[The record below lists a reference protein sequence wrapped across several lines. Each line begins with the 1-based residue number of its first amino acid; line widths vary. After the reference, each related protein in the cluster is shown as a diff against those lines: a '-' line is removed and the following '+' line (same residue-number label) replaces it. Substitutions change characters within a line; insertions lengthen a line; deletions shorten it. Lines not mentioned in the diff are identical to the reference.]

1 MWNVP
6 DTNCEEDNIIIL
18 KKIVGNEK
26 ESCFIAFLRIT
37 IVESDGG
44 ISGGSSFSVGGSR
57 SRLVPST
64 AIIFVRLTAVAVL
77 ETLAIWYL
85 GSIEADRI
93 LLTFYILVAKSMTT
107 VVKTFKCTKVFK
119 KMLWKQTLG

>member
-18 KKIVGNEK
+18 KKIVGNET

-64 AIIFVRLTAVAVL
+64 AIIFVRLTAVAFPKRRRLLVL
-77 ETLAIWYL
+77 RQ
-85 GSIEADRI
+85 IEYC
-93 LLTFYILVAKSMTT
+93 LLFIFWWLN
-107 VVKTFKCTKVFK
+107 
-119 KMLWKQTLG
+119 Q